1 MSRRVAMARGRKN
14 RRMTYLWVAAFVI
27 VVVTLLYLE
36 LTALLYVLATVG
48 MSILL
53 VIVALAD
60 LSGAHSTSTE
70 PVPADDAAAIGTGIS
85 SSMPQTTKAP
95 AARPAPRASKR
106 R

>member
-1 MSRRVAMARGRKN
+1 MSRRASMAQGRKN
-14 RRMTYLWVAAFVI
+14 QRRMTYLWVAAFVI
-27 VVVTLLYLE
+27 VVIIMLYLE

-60 LSGAHSTSTE
+60 LSGARRSLSE
-70 PVPADDAAAIGTGIS
+70 PVPTDDAAAIGTGIS

-95 AARPAPRASKR
+95 APRASKR